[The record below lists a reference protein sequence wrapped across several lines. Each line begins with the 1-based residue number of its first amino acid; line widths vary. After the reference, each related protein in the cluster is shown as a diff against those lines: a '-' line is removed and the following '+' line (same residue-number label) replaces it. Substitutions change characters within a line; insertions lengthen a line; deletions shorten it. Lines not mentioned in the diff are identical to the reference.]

1 MWQENI
7 ISCALHSPS
16 GRVPSIEWHLPTEA
30 APQNSLL
37 FTTSLQVQCCAI
49 RFFFPVYDVCWDF
62 VIGQCSWGYTSAM
75 CTGLSCNTAPSD
87 YSHFLKYMVK
97 FKNKY
102 FCEDM
107 GSGHSST
114 RVAGGLI
121 QMLYIAKLHLRFPSN
136 LKRSETFFSSLLSV
150 NYSKTRKS
158 RPICKQTSE
167 SCRTAQYKAKDFLPI
182 ILHITDIPRIEV
194 VRTPQKSSLSNKF
207 SFRILSVVN
216 GNVINLH
223 CNKL

>member
-1 MWQENI
+1 MR
-7 ISCALHSPS
+7 ST
-16 GRVPSIEWHLPTEA
+16 VPLAEYHLLNDIYPL

-62 VIGQCSWGYTSAM
+62 VIEQCSWGYTSAM

-194 VRTPQKSSLSNKF
+194 V
-207 SFRILSVVN
+207 
-216 GNVINLH
+216 
-223 CNKL
+223 

>member
-1 MWQENI
+1 MLCNTI
-7 ISCALHSPS
+7 
-16 GRVPSIEWHLPTEA
+16 
-30 APQNSLL
+30 
-37 FTTSLQVQCCAI
+37 
-49 RFFFPVYDVCWDF
+49 FFPVYDVCWDF